1 MRTVL
6 FSLLLLLACVLPGN
20 AAGVSGPP
28 PNDQMPPVVIIDVTH
43 PSVPPPKTKPGGE
56 IMATVLDYDIF
67 ATISSGAGY
76 GPTNFVVGFVDASYI
91 TDVSLRNQLTGVCYQ
106 AVWPYSDMARIYVP
120 ELAGE
125 WVLTITVV
133 GGDSVDF
140 AFSAI

>member
-1 MRTVL
+1 MKTVL
-6 FSLLLLLACVLPGN
+6 FSLLLLLVCVLPGN

-28 PNDQMPPVVIIDVTH
+28 PEDQMPPVIIMDVTH
-43 PSVPPPKTKPGGE
+43 PSVPQPKTKGDF
-56 IMATVLDYDIF
+56 MAMVQDYVIF

-76 GPTNFVVGFVDASYI
+76 GPTNFVVGFVNASYI

-140 AFSAI
+140 AFSVI